1 MRLSIRYKILG
12 VVGLLLLVAVC
23 FYTLLASSIFK
34 QEKIALLYDINH
46 SVAVNV
52 AAQLRSSLIQIGE
65 QMKLY
70 LISQLLSKKDG
81 GIRLSSS
88 YLKEANI
95 KTIDIFEKNAN
106 DFRKIPDETSQT
118 IDDDPQLTSYLKD
131 AQSNEYAFWNMPG
144 NSDLPR
150 YFLAVKVEV
159 NLAGKSRVYLA
170 VAELESKPFYQPLQ
184 SANLFQSYFVK
195 PNGEVLIHCVRSRIL
210 PHGPIQDHPL
220 ITRLKE
226 HPTSGVMAFQ
236 HAGEHWVGAHAPV
249 GIANLYFLSQAN
261 QAEVHAAL
269 VVLMRR
275 SILFGLIVI
284 TATFLASI
292 LFSKRLTRN
301 LQLLTQNTQRI
312 GRGDLTTQID
322 IRSGDEIQE
331 LASSFNWMVNALRA
345 SREAIEKYNRELE
358 NKVAERTQELKEKN
372 IAIKEIQETLLKTAQ
387 LATVGEVA
395 GRTAHEVLNPLTGIM
410 ARLECST
417 RFLRSPEQSNLPHH
431 LTDILKAWESEYE
444 QGGPQKLISSLQ
456 QRSSV
461 NPEFS
466 LFEEDLENLKKLSQ
480 YWQDQLATLDT
491 DVDFV
496 QSQVQRI
503 HRIVN
508 SMREMVRSSST
519 KAPVH
524 CHEALRDAILTM
536 TDFLSKVGITLQEDF
551 SAGED
556 LAVVNRDELIQIIMN
571 LIRNAY
577 QAIAT
582 RDDLPAGTGHIMLRT
597 MNKEGFVFI
606 EIIDNGV
613 GVPQDSHQGIFE
625 IGFTTKP
632 PSEGTGMGLSIARRY
647 ARAFGGEVELIFS
660 EPNARGTCFRITIPF
675 GDAKKTDLAA

>member
-65 QMKLY
+65 QMKLH

-81 GIRLSSS
+81 SIRLSSS
-88 YLKEANI
+88 HLKEANI
-95 KTIDIFEKNAN
+95 KAIDIFEKNAN
-106 DFRKIPDETSQT
+106 DFRKIPDGTSQT
-118 IDDDPQLTSYLKD
+118 LDDDPQLTSHLKD
-131 AQSNEYAFWNMPG
+131 AQSNGYAFWNMLG
-144 NSDLPR
+144 DSGLPR

-159 NLAGKSRVYLA
+159 NLAGKPGVYLA

-184 SANLFQSYFVK
+184 LANLFQSYFVK
-195 PNGEVLIHCVRSRIL
+195 PNGEVLIHCVRSSIL
-210 PHGPIQDHPL
+210 PHGSIQEHPI

-236 HAGEHWVGAHAPV
+236 HAGEHWVGAYAPV

-261 QAEVHAAL
+261 QTEIHAAL
-269 VVLMRR
+269 VVLIRR

-284 TATFLASI
+284 TATFLVSI

-312 GRGDLTTQID
+312 GQGDLSTQID

-387 LATVGEVA
+387 LAAVGEVA

-431 LTDILKAWESEYE
+431 LTDILKAWESEYQ
-444 QGGPQKLISSLQ
+444 QGGAQKLISSLQ
-456 QRSSV
+456 QRSFV

-480 YWQDQLATLDT
+480 YWQSQLATLDT

-496 QSQVQRI
+496 QFQVQRI

-508 SMREMVRSSST
+508 SMREMMRTSST

-536 TDFLSKVGITLQEDF
+536 TDFLSKDGITLQEDF

-577 QAIAT
+577 QAIT
-582 RDDLPAGTGHIMLRT
+582 IRDDLSAGTGHIMLRT
-597 MNKEGFVFI
+597 VNKEAFVCI
-606 EIIDNGV
+606 EIIDNGA
-613 GVPQDSHQGIFE
+613 GIPQDKHQDIFE

-647 ARAFGGEVELIFS
+647 ARAFGGEVELVFS
-660 EPNARGTCFRITIPF
+660 EPKGRGTCFRITIPLR
-675 GDAKKTDLAA
+675 DAKDLAA